1 MKALRFHAAKDLRVE
16 DIAQPTEPAD
26 DEVVIQNR
34 FVGICG
40 TDLHEYAYGP
50 IFVPKDASGAAV
62 SQVLGHEYGG
72 VVTKVGKKY
81 RVVVTAPKKSV
92 VKIFRNGKL
101 VAQGAKTIFL
111 VSGATT
117 KATSFH
123 AVTTIGGAQ
132 VVSNSVVFTLRTS
145 SRR

>member
-1 MKALRFHAAKDLRVE
+1 MAWDSDAETANGANDAIDGSTANFEFLDAPLAAIKL
-16 DIAQPTEPAD
+16 
-26 DEVVIQNR
+26 
-34 FVGICG
+34 
-40 TDLHEYAYGP
+40 
-50 IFVPKDASGAAV
+50 KS
-62 SQVLGHEYGG
+62 
-72 VVTKVGKKY
+72 VTKVGKKY
-81 RVVVTAPKKSV
+81 RVVVSAPKKAV

-101 VAQGAKTIFL
+101 VAQGAKTVFL